1 MTPPALP
8 GQRDQH
14 SVDAGQLDLLA
25 IFHFVL
31 AGFTLLG
38 LGFLF
43 MHWFMMHTFME
54 NPAIWENA
62 KSAPPPKEFMAVFKW
77 FYLFMGVCIVI
88 MGVANFIAGLCIRK
102 RRCRT
107 LTIAIAGLD
116 CMMVPFGTVL
126 GVFTIIVLARDSVR
140 RTYEATDTSSSP

>member
-31 AGFTLLG
+31 AGFCLLG
-38 LGFLF
+38 LGFIFL
-43 MHWFMMHTFME
+43 HWLVMHTFLE
-54 NPAIWENA
+54 NPEIWENA
-62 KSAPPPKEFMAVFKW
+62 KSPPPPKELLAMFKW
-77 FYLFMGVCIVI
+77 FYLFMGLFTLIL
-88 MGVANFIAGLCIRK
+88 GAGNLIAGLCMRK

-107 LTIAIAGLD
+107 LTMIVAGFD
-116 CMMVPFGTVL
+116 CLMIPFGTVL

-140 RTYEATDTSSSP
+140 EVYEATGTPRL

>member
-8 GQRDQH
+8 RQRDQQ

-31 AGFTLLG
+31 AGFCLLG
-38 LGFLF
+38 LGFIFL
-43 MHWFMMHTFME
+43 HWLMMHTFMD
-54 NPAIWENA
+54 NPAIWENS
-62 KSAPPPKEFMAVFKW
+62 KSPPPPKEFFAIFKW
-77 FYLFMGVCIVI
+77 FYLFMGLCTVL
-88 MGVANFIAGLCIRK
+88 MGVGNLIAGLCIKK

-107 LTIAIAGLD
+107 LTMVIAGLD
-116 CMMVPFGTVL
+116 CMMIPFGTVL

-140 RTYEATDTSSSP
+140 EAYETISAPRL

>member
-8 GQRDQH
+8 GQRDQK

-31 AGFTLLG
+31 AGFSLLG

-43 MHWFMMHTFME
+43 LHWLMMHTFIE

-62 KSAPPPKEFMAVFKW
+62 KSPPPPKEFFAIFIW
-77 FYLFMGVCIVI
+77 FYLFMGIFI
-88 MGVANFIAGLCIRK
+88 MTIGIGNLIAGFCIRK

-107 LTIAIAGLD
+107 LTMVIAGID

-140 RTYEATDTSSSP
+140 ETYETASAPRL